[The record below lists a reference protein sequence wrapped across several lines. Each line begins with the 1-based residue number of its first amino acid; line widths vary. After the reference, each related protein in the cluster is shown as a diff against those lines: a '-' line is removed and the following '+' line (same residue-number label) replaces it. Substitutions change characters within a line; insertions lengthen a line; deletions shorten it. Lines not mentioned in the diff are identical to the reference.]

1 MIIEKQEGIINE
13 IIYDSTVYHKSQYRY
28 YPTIMD
34 LKHIIKKIINTEST
48 TEYVRFNPFY
58 MNAKVNMQ
66 LEFDNYMFY
75 MECRDNFTIE
85 EQEEQISDSSDKLY
99 ADMTDEERKEGH
111 ILYPL
116 CKNGDYEHF
125 NQCLMSFQKYL
136 DVLIPKLFQEAIK
149 KLQLKEEDIPFG
161 YFCFEVHSG

>member
-1 MIIEKQEGIINE
+1 MIIEKKQGIINE
-13 IIYDSTVYHKSQYRY
+13 IIYNNTVYHNQQYIY
-28 YPTIMD
+28 CPTIIN
-34 LKHIIKKIINTEST
+34 LEYIIKQIIKTNST

-58 MNAKVNMQ
+58 RSYKTNTQ
-66 LEFDNYMFY
+66 IEFDSHMFY
-75 MECRDNFTIE
+75 IECRNNFTKE
-85 EQEEQISDSSDKLY
+85 EQEEHISDSSDKLY

-116 CKNGDYEHF
+116 CKNGDYENF

-136 DVLIPKLFQEAIK
+136 DILIPKLFQEAIN

-161 YFCFEVHSG
+161 YFCFEVDSE